1 MHIKAKNRKAL
12 ALFFISALWGCT
24 NPFTTRESQVE
35 KPDVGSETGIYEEP
49 TRAENIL
56 VNLSRSIEQKN
67 VQRYMDN
74 FSDPAQ
80 GAEKGFTFVGDAAFQ
95 DQLIGS
101 WTLSDEETWFRNL
114 IFPVRGRSPVIRF
127 SYVDSLP
134 RLQPISA
141 TSFEDS
147 VETDLFRYRFTLA
160 YPDSTQVVEGLA
172 RMRLFRSL
180 NTAREPW
187 LIYYWEDRA
196 LDGATGKSW
205 TALKIR
211 NR

>member
-1 MHIKAKNRKAL
+1 MHEKAINSIIVPLTFLCAAL
-12 ALFFISALWGCT
+12 ACT
-24 NPFTTRESQVE
+24 NPFTTREGQVE
-35 KPDVGSETGIYEEP
+35 KPDVGSESGIYEEP

-56 VNLSRSIEQKN
+56 INLSRSLEQKN
-67 VQRYMDN
+67 VQRYIDN
-74 FSDPAQ
+74 FSDPEQ
-80 GAEKGFTFVGDAAFQ
+80 GAEKSFTFVGDAAFQ

-101 WTLSDEETWFRNL
+101 WSLRDEESWFRNV
-114 IFPVRGRSPVIRF
+114 IFPVSGRSPVIRF

-134 RLQPISA
+134 RLQPITA

-147 VETDLFRYRFTLA
+147 VETDLFRYRFTLEYA
-160 YPDSTQVVEGLA
+160 DSTQTVEGRA
-172 RMRLFRSL
+172 RMRLYRSL

-196 LDGATGKSW
+196 LDGAVSRSW
-205 TALKIR
+205 TALKVR